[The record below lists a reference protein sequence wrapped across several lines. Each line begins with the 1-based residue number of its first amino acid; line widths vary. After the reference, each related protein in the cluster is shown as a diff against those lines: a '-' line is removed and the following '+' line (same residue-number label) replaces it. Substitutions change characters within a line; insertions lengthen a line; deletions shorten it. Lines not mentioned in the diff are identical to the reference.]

1 MLKDF
6 NFRIKFKIFVKV
18 ERGDFTY
25 RRVMHKKEKRKN
37 NPHSKKIVLCSQR
50 NYFIIDM
57 IGIIKCMYMVTFTK
71 KATKNKTRLTNT

>member
-1 MLKDF
+1 
-6 NFRIKFKIFVKV
+6 
-18 ERGDFTY
+18 
-25 RRVMHKKEKRKN
+25 MHKKQKRKN